1 MKYAGFFRR
10 VFSLVYDSFLVL
22 GIILVFTFGLVF
34 LHGGYE
40 KMGIV
45 GQILQL
51 FIILLSGPC
60 YYIYFWLKNKGQTT
74 GMQAWKI
81 QLVSHDD
88 KPIKIKQAF
97 IRCISSIFTG
107 LLFGLGY
114 FSIFRSKDKISWSD
128 RISNTRI
135 VNKKLT

>member
-1 MKYAGFFRR
+1 MYNCVDDLSG
-10 VFSLVYDSFLVL
+10 
-22 GIILVFTFGLVF
+22 LVFTFGLVF

-40 KMGIV
+40 KMGII

-88 KPIKIKQAF
+88 KPIKNL
-97 IRCISSIFTG
+97 SSG
-107 LLFGLGY
+107 G
-114 FSIFRSKDKISWSD
+114 D
-128 RISNTRI
+128 
-135 VNKKLT
+135 

>member
-10 VFSLVYDSFLVL
+10 IFSLVYDSFLVL

-60 YYIYFWLKNKGQTT
+60 YYIYFW
-74 GMQAWKI
+74 
-81 QLVSHDD
+81 
-88 KPIKIKQAF
+88 
-97 IRCISSIFTG
+97 
-107 LLFGLGY
+107 
-114 FSIFRSKDKISWSD
+114 
-128 RISNTRI
+128 
-135 VNKKLT
+135 